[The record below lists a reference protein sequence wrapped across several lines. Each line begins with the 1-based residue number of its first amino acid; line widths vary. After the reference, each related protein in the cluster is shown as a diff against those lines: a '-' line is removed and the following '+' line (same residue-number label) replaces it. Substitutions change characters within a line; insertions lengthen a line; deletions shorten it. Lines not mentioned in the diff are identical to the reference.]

1 MWMRRSLFCPL
12 PSQFFCKAFGQVKIF
27 AYLWRAIS
35 ANLSGCIVSMAKIR
49 VSTNPLYKGGA
60 GGYSFYVRGG
70 EQVVRQRRNNSNYGE
85 TASRTYPQMVRR
97 VKWSNLVNMYKI
109 MKTWMPKA
117 FENKSQ
123 GQTDYNI
130 FMSLNANSVSAA
142 ITKDMSL
149 ADNCIVEAVQ
159 VSRGTLPPL
168 ALVADSVSAIYKTNI
183 KLTQDI
189 TSATTVGQ
197 LATDILANNGD
208 FVANDNLAV
217 IKFDN
222 YIDPRVEWPI
232 AHSYYA
238 EITLNT
244 ADTRTLASIPGIA
257 GIFDK
262 SADNFLTIEANRS
275 NEVGCV
281 AIHTRK
287 QSASLSVSSQNIVML
302 TDEYIMQYSGEEW
315 INTCIQT
322 YGLDQEVPLDPN
334 FRGGI
339 ITQVTAND
347 VVIGNAAS
355 LTGSQTIKVY
365 GNQLYGNGYSF
376 IHNGIEYTPLS
387 STDDYDEYILTDNGS
402 YIINIGGQR
411 FMSFSVQGVVVP
423 DGFPTRISAGIVVDN
438 WSSSVQSK
446 QIDGLCLNYGVKKAA
461 GDLGYAI
468 ALGTASA
475 PFTDG
480 DSDNYEFE
488 NCELHN
494 AIAVGSDYVI
504 MKVTVT
510 DFDNPAYI
518 SYKGL
523 VFAVFNYTA

>member
-1 MWMRRSLFCPL
+1 
-12 PSQFFCKAFGQVKIF
+12 
-27 AYLWRAIS
+27 
-35 ANLSGCIVSMAKIR
+35 MAKIR

-70 EQVVRQRRNNSNYGE
+70 EQVVRQRKNNSNYGE

-109 MKTWMPKA
+109 MKSWMPKA
-117 FENKSQ
+117 FENKGQ

-142 ITKDMSL
+142 LTKDMSL

-168 ALVADSVSAIYKTNI
+168 ALVADSEGAIYKSNI

-189 TSATTVGQ
+189 TAATTVGQ
-197 LATDILANNGD
+197 LAADILAQNGD

-244 ADTRTLASIPGIA
+244 ADNRTLASIPGIA
-257 GIFDK
+257 GVFGK
-262 SADNFLTIEANRS
+262 SSDNFLTIEANRD

-287 QSASLSVSSQNIVML
+287 QSASLSVSSQSIVML

-315 INTCIQT
+315 VTTCIQT

-347 VVIGNAAS
+347 VVIENAAS
-355 LTGSQTIKVY
+355 LTGSQIIRVY
-365 GNQLYGNGYSF
+365 GNKLYGAGYSF
-376 IHNGIEYTPLS
+376 THNGIEYVPLS
-387 STDDYDEYILTDNGS
+387 STDEYDEYILTDSGS
-402 YIINIGGQR
+402 YIIYIDGQR
-411 FMSFSVQGVVVP
+411 YISFSVQGISFPSELDGRIECYLVP
-423 DGFPTRISAGIVVDN
+423 ASGSSAGAVSGKVAM
-438 WSSSVQSK
+438 SV
-446 QIDGLCLNYGVKKAA
+446 CLNYNNKVSDSYPFFDFIVKYPEGQPVEQSDFEFNNCTVSEFRDDSSNGRVLLWLQPTDATKTCWVSF
-461 GDLGYAI
+461 GGYILLVA
-468 ALGTASA
+468 
-475 PFTDG
+475 
-480 DSDNYEFE
+480 NY
-488 NCELHN
+488 
-494 AIAVGSDYVI
+494 D
-504 MKVTVT
+504 
-510 DFDNPAYI
+510 
-518 SYKGL
+518 
-523 VFAVFNYTA
+523 

>member
-1 MWMRRSLFCPL
+1 
-12 PSQFFCKAFGQVKIF
+12 
-27 AYLWRAIS
+27 
-35 ANLSGCIVSMAKIR
+35 MAKIR

-70 EQVVRQRRNNSNYGE
+70 EQVVRQRKNNSNYGE

-109 MKTWMPKA
+109 MKIWMPKA

-130 FMSLNANSVSAA
+130 FMSLNANNVSAA
-142 ITKDMSL
+142 LTKDMSL

-168 ALVADSVSAIYKTNI
+168 VLVADSVSAIYKTNI
-183 KLTQDI
+183 KITTDI

-287 QSASLSVSSQNIVML
+287 QSASLSVSSQSIVML

-347 VVIGNAAS
+347 VVIENAAS
-355 LTGSQTIKVY
+355 LTGSQIIKVY

-376 IHNGIEYTPLS
+376 SHNGIDYVPLQ
-387 STDDYDEYILTDNGS
+387 STDEYDEFILTDSGS
-402 YIINIGGQR
+402 YIISIDGQR
-411 FMSFSVQGVVVP
+411 FMSFAVQRIVYPSEMTGLIRCYLL
-423 DGFPTRISAGIVVDN
+423 DGNNQNIAGSMRGTNDY
-438 WSSSVQSK
+438 
-446 QIDGLCLNYGVKKAA
+446 CLNYPLKIGGDAVK
-461 GDLGYAI
+461 LGP
-468 ALGTASA
+468 SA
-475 PFTDG
+475 FFTDIANVQE
-480 DSDNYEFE
+480 SDFE
-488 NCELHN
+488 VIGGTFQSFRLVAEGNFALMVIIPTD
-494 AIAVGSDYVI
+494 ADKVVYV
-504 MKVTVT
+504 T
-510 DFDNPAYI
+510 
-518 SYKGL
+518 YKGYIIF
-523 VFAVFNYTA
+523 VGNYTA

>member
-1 MWMRRSLFCPL
+1 
-12 PSQFFCKAFGQVKIF
+12 
-27 AYLWRAIS
+27 
-35 ANLSGCIVSMAKIR
+35 
-49 VSTNPLYKGGA
+49 
-60 GGYSFYVRGG
+60 
-70 EQVVRQRRNNSNYGE
+70 
-85 TASRTYPQMVRR
+85 
-97 VKWSNLVNMYKI
+97 MYKI

-142 ITKDMSL
+142 LTKDMSL

-168 ALVADSVSAIYKTNI
+168 ALVADSTGAIYKSNI
-183 KLTQDI
+183 KLTADI

-197 LATDILANNGD
+197 LAADIIANNGD

-287 QSASLSVSSQNIVML
+287 QSASLSVSSQSIVML
-302 TDEYIMQYSGEEW
+302 TDEYIIQYSGEEW

-339 ITQVTAND
+339 IAQVTAND
-347 VVIGNAAS
+347 VVIENAAS
-355 LTGSQTIKVY
+355 LSGSQVIRVY

-376 IHNGIEYTPLS
+376 VHNSVGYVPLS
-387 STDDYDEYILTDNGS
+387 STDEYDEYILTDNGS
-402 YIINIGGQR
+402 YIISIDGQR
-411 FMSFSVQGVVVP
+411 YMSFSVQGISYPAEMTGRVVGALLA
-423 DGFPTRISAGIVVDN
+423 DGGSIIAGTI
-438 WSSSVQSK
+438 K
-446 QIDGLCLNYGVKKAA
+446 QTESFCLNYAEKIGGDATMLLARVYFDDVSEAA
-461 GDLGYAI
+461 QSDFEVHGGALTNYIVSSSENYATI
-468 ALGTASA
+468 FITPASA
-475 PFTDG
+475 D
-480 DSDNYEFE
+480 DVVY
-488 NCELHN
+488 
-494 AIAVGSDYVI
+494 
-504 MKVTVT
+504 M
-510 DFDNPAYI
+510 
-518 SYKGL
+518 SYKGSI
-523 VFAVFNYTA
+523 VWVGNYSV

>member
-1 MWMRRSLFCPL
+1 
-12 PSQFFCKAFGQVKIF
+12 
-27 AYLWRAIS
+27 
-35 ANLSGCIVSMAKIR
+35 MAKIR

-60 GGYSFYVRGG
+60 GGYSFYVRSG

-85 TASRTYPQMVRR
+85 SASRTYPQMVRR

-109 MKTWMPKA
+109 MKQWMPKA

-130 FMSLNANSVSAA
+130 FMSLNANNVSAA
-142 ITKDMSL
+142 LTKDMSL

-168 ALVADSVSAIYKTNI
+168 ALDADGVGLLYTTNI
-183 KLTQDI
+183 KITSAI

-197 LATDILANNGD
+197 LAADILANNGD

-257 GIFDK
+257 GIFGK
-262 SADNFLTIEANRS
+262 SDSDYLTIAANRR

-287 QSASLSVSSQNIVML
+287 QSASLSVSSQSIVML

-315 INTCIQT
+315 VNTCIQT

-339 ITQVTAND
+339 IAQVTAND
-347 VVIGNAAS
+347 VVIENADS
-355 LTGSQTIKVY
+355 LSGSQTIRVY

-376 IHNGIEYTPLS
+376 VHNGVEYTPLG
-387 STDDYDEYILTDNGS
+387 STDEYDEYMLTDNGT
-402 YIINIGGQR
+402 YIIYIDGQR
-411 FMSFSVQGVVVP
+411 YMSFSV
-423 DGFPTRISAGIVVDN
+423 SGIVMPSDMTGDVFAYLQDESN
-438 WSSSVQSK
+438 HNIVESLGATLS
-446 QIDGLCLNYGVKKAA
+446 GCLNYPRVISEAA
-461 GDLGYAI
+461 PKMRVYMRVNDAESLDESDFVVHGGSIDSF
-468 ALGTASA
+468 TASTSA
-475 PFTDG
+475 
-480 DSDNYEFE
+480 NLA
-488 NCELHN
+488 ELLITPTS
-494 AIAVGSDYVI
+494 ADEVVYITYKDYIYFVG
-504 MKVTVT
+504 
-510 DFDNPAYI
+510 
-518 SYKGL
+518 
-523 VFAVFNYTA
+523 NYTA

>member
-1 MWMRRSLFCPL
+1 
-12 PSQFFCKAFGQVKIF
+12 
-27 AYLWRAIS
+27 
-35 ANLSGCIVSMAKIR
+35 MAKIR

-130 FMSLNANSVSAA
+130 FMSLNVNNVSAA
-142 ITKDMSL
+142 LTKDMSL

-168 ALVADSVSAIYKTNI
+168 ALVADSLGAIYKTNI
-183 KLTQDI
+183 KLTAAI

-197 LATDILANNGD
+197 LAADIIANNGD

-244 ADTRTLASIPGIA
+244 ADTRTLASMPGIA
-257 GIFDK
+257 GIFGK

-281 AIHTRK
+281 VIHTRK
-287 QSASLSVSSQNIVML
+287 QSASLSVSSQSIVIL
-302 TDEYIMQYSGEEW
+302 NDEYIMQFSGEEW
-315 INTCIQT
+315 YSTCIAT

-339 ITQVTAND
+339 ITRVTANG
-347 VVIGNAAS
+347 VGMENAAS
-355 LTGSQTIKVY
+355 LTGSQVVRVY
-365 GNQLYGNGYSF
+365 GNKLYGAGYSF
-376 IHNGIEYTPLS
+376 VHNDIEYVPLS
-387 STDDYDEYILTDNGS
+387 STDDYDEFVLADNGS
-402 YIINIGGQR
+402 YIIYIDGQR
-411 FMSFSVQGVVVP
+411 FMSFSV
-423 DGFPTRISAGIVVDN
+423 RGIVVPANLSGTIGAALASPNGENNNDTWRTVN
-438 WSSSVQSK
+438 TK
-446 QIDGLCLNYGVKKAA
+446 CLNFPEVVSEEYPYFNV
-461 GDLGYAI
+461 
-468 ALGTASA
+468 
-475 PFTDG
+475 
-480 DSDNYEFE
+480 
-488 NCELHN
+488 
-494 AIAVGSDYVI
+494 YVYVAD
-504 MKVTVT
+504 VTEVEQT
-510 DFDNPAYI
+510 DFTVSNGSIVNFTPRPEA
-518 SYKGL
+518 SL
-523 VFAVFNYTA
+523 VIVRIEPTDVSQACYMEYEDFIVFVGNYSA

>member
-1 MWMRRSLFCPL
+1 
-12 PSQFFCKAFGQVKIF
+12 
-27 AYLWRAIS
+27 
-35 ANLSGCIVSMAKIR
+35 MAKIR

-70 EQVVRQRRNNSNYGE
+70 EQVVSQRKNNSNYGE

-109 MKTWMPKA
+109 MKTWMLKA

-130 FMSLNANSVSAA
+130 FMSLNVNNVSAA
-142 ITKDMSL
+142 LTKDMSL

-168 ALVADSVSAIYKTNI
+168 ALVADSGNNIYKSNI
-183 KLTQDI
+183 VI
-189 TSATTVGQ
+189 TAAITGATTVGQ
-197 LATDILANNGD
+197 LAADIIANNGD

-257 GIFDK
+257 NVFGK
-262 SADNFLTIEANRS
+262 SNDNFLTIAANRT
-275 NEVGCV
+275 NEVGCA

-402 YIINIGGQR
+402 YLINVDGQR
-411 FMSFSVQGVVVP
+411 FMSFVVQGIVVP
-423 DGFPTRISAGIVVDN
+423 AGFPTRIEGSIMTDSWSADRN
-438 WSSSVQSK
+438 K
-446 QIDGLCLNYGVKKAA
+446 QRVDGLCLNYGIKKS
-461 GDLGYAI
+461 DEELGYLFV
-468 ALGTASA
+468 LGTGSA
-475 PFTDG
+475 PFTDTVAA
-480 DSDNYEFE
+480 NYSFE
-488 NCELHN
+488 NCQLHEN
-494 AIAVGSDYVI
+494 IQGSTNFVFIRLEVIDDDQPCYV
-504 MKVTVT
+504 M
-510 DFDNPAYI
+510 
-518 SYKGL
+518 YKGH

>member
-1 MWMRRSLFCPL
+1 
-12 PSQFFCKAFGQVKIF
+12 
-27 AYLWRAIS
+27 
-35 ANLSGCIVSMAKIR
+35 MAKIR

-70 EQVVRQRRNNSNYGE
+70 EQVVRQRKNNSNYGE

-142 ITKDMSL
+142 LTKDMSL

-168 ALVADSVSAIYKTNI
+168 ALDADGIGLLYSTNI
-183 KLTQDI
+183 KITSAI

-197 LATDILANNGD
+197 LAADIIANNGD

-257 GIFDK
+257 GIFGK
-262 SADNFLTIEANRS
+262 SDNDYLTIAANRS

-287 QSASLSVSSQNIVML
+287 QSASLSVSSQSIVML

-315 INTCIQT
+315 VNTCIAT

-347 VVIGNAAS
+347 VVIENAAS
-355 LTGSQTIKVY
+355 LTGSQVVRVY

-376 IHNGIEYTPLS
+376 QHNGVEYVPLS
-387 STDDYDEYILTDNGS
+387 STDEYDEYLLTDNGYYS
-402 YIINIGGQR
+402 ISIDGQR
-411 FMSFSVQGVVVP
+411 YMSFSVQGIIVP
-423 DGFPTRISAGIVVDN
+423 AGFPTRIEGSIITDSWDADRD
-438 WSSSVQSK
+438 K
-446 QIDGLCLNYGVKKAA
+446 QRVTGLCLNYSIKKSAEE
-461 GDLGYAI
+461 LGYLFV
-468 ALGTASA
+468 LGTGPA
-475 PFTDG
+475 PFTDT
-480 DSDNYEFE
+480 DTSNYFFE
-488 NCELHN
+488 NCQLHDT
-494 AIAVGSDYVI
+494 IQGS
-504 MKVTVT
+504 T
-510 DFDNPAYI
+510 DFVFIKVGVVDDALPCYI
-518 SYKGL
+518 MYKGH

>member
-1 MWMRRSLFCPL
+1 
-12 PSQFFCKAFGQVKIF
+12 
-27 AYLWRAIS
+27 
-35 ANLSGCIVSMAKIR
+35 MAKIR

-70 EQVVRQRRNNSNYGE
+70 EQVVRQRKNNSNYGE

-130 FMSLNANSVSAA
+130 FMSLNANNVSAA
-142 ITKDMSL
+142 LTKDMSL

-168 ALVADSVSAIYKTNI
+168 ALDADGLGGLYTTNI
-183 KLTQDI
+183 KITAAI

-197 LATDILANNGD
+197 LAADILANNGD

-257 GIFDK
+257 GIFGK
-262 SADNFLTIEANRS
+262 SDSDYLTIAANRS

-287 QSASLSVSSQNIVML
+287 QSASLSVSSQSIVML
-302 TDEYIMQYSGEEW
+302 TDEYIIQYSGEEW

-355 LTGSQTIKVY
+355 LTGSQTIRVY

-376 IHNGIEYTPLS
+376 VHNGIEYTPLR
-387 STDDYDEYILTDNGS
+387 STDEYDEFILTESGS
-402 YIINIGGQR
+402 YYINIDGER
-411 FMSFSVQGVVVP
+411 YMSFSVQGVTMPVEMS
-423 DGFPTRISAGIVVDN
+423 GTIRAAF
-438 WSSSVQSK
+438 
-446 QIDGLCLNYGVKKAA
+446 IDSNGDTLDDTTEETTSGCLNYPHKVTENMPA
-461 GDLGYAI
+461 YRVYII
-468 ALGTASA
+468 AKEGEVLDT
-475 PFTDG
+475 
-480 DSDNYEFE
+480 
-488 NCELHN
+488 ELLE
-494 AIAVGSDYVI
+494 AVGGSISGVSWNAEYKTLFFSVSPNSANDLVYVSYEDYI
-504 MKVTVT
+504 
-510 DFDNPAYI
+510 
-518 SYKGL
+518 
-523 VFAVFNYTA
+523 VFVSNYSA

>member
-1 MWMRRSLFCPL
+1 
-12 PSQFFCKAFGQVKIF
+12 
-27 AYLWRAIS
+27 
-35 ANLSGCIVSMAKIR
+35 MAKIR

-70 EQVVRQRRNNSNYGE
+70 EQVVRQRKNNSNYGE

-117 FENKSQ
+117 FENKGQ

-142 ITKDMSL
+142 LTKDMSL

-183 KLTQDI
+183 KITTDI

-197 LATDILANNGD
+197 LAADILANNGD

-257 GIFDK
+257 GYFDK

-302 TDEYIMQYSGEEW
+302 TDEYIIQYSGEEW
-315 INTCIQT
+315 VNTCIAT

-347 VVIGNAAS
+347 VVIENAAS
-355 LTGSQTIKVY
+355 LTGSQVVRVY
-365 GNQLYGNGYSF
+365 GNQLYGNGYKF
-376 IHNGIEYTPLS
+376 IHNGIEYVPLS
-387 STDDYDEYILTDNGS
+387 STEDYDEFILTDNGS
-402 YIINIGGQR
+402 YYISIDGQR
-411 FMSFSVQGVVVP
+411 YMSFVVQ
-423 DGFPTRISAGIVVDN
+423 GIVVPAELSGTVLAALADTNNNLDN
-438 WSSSVQSK
+438 STRMESN
-446 QIDGLCLNYGVKKAA
+446 DGCVNFNRKVT
-461 GDLGYAI
+461 
-468 ALGTASA
+468 TAY
-475 PFTDG
+475 PR
-480 DSDNYEFE
+480 
-488 NCELHN
+488 
-494 AIAVGSDYVI
+494 IAVRLSAATGATIEQSDI
-504 MKVTVT
+504 TVNGGYIVAFSFNQEYRIASFYIEPSSPNGVVWC
-510 DFDNPAYI
+510 DFNDFI
-518 SYKGL
+518 FMVG
-523 VFAVFNYTA
+523 NYTA

>member
-1 MWMRRSLFCPL
+1 
-12 PSQFFCKAFGQVKIF
+12 
-27 AYLWRAIS
+27 
-35 ANLSGCIVSMAKIR
+35 MAKIR

-70 EQVVRQRRNNSNYGE
+70 EQVVRQRKNNSNYGE

-142 ITKDMSL
+142 LTKDMSL

-183 KLTQDI
+183 KITTDI
-189 TSATTVGQ
+189 TSATTIGQ

-287 QSASLSVSSQNIVML
+287 QSASLSVSSQSIVML
-302 TDEYIMQYSGEEW
+302 TDEYIIQFSGEEW
-315 INTCIQT
+315 VNTCIAT

-347 VVIGNAAS
+347 VVIENAAS
-355 LTGSQTIKVY
+355 LTGSQVIRVY

-376 IHNGIEYTPLS
+376 THNGIEYVPVS
-387 STDDYDEYILTDNGS
+387 STDEYDEFILTANGS
-402 YIINIGGQR
+402 YYINIDGQR
-411 FMSFSVQGVVVP
+411 YLSFVVQGIVYPSEMTGHVIAYLYNENNQA
-423 DGFPTRISAGIVVDN
+423 ISGSFRESFTN
-438 WSSSVQSK
+438 
-446 QIDGLCLNYGVKKAA
+446 CLNYPLKVG
-461 GDLGYAI
+461 GDAV
-468 ALGTASA
+468 ALASSVF
-475 PFTDG
+475 FTDIANVQQSDFEVINGSFKSLRLIDEG
-480 DSDNYEFE
+480 DF
-488 NCELHN
+488 
-494 AIAVGSDYVI
+494 AQMVI
-504 MKVTVT
+504 TPT
-510 DFDNPAYI
+510 DADEVVYAT
-518 SYKGL
+518 YKGSIIF
-523 VFAVFNYTA
+523 VGNYTA

>member
-1 MWMRRSLFCPL
+1 
-12 PSQFFCKAFGQVKIF
+12 
-27 AYLWRAIS
+27 
-35 ANLSGCIVSMAKIR
+35 MAKIR

-70 EQVVRQRRNNSNYGE
+70 EQVVRQRKNNSNYGE

-117 FENKSQ
+117 FENKAQ

-142 ITKDMSL
+142 LTKDMSL

-168 ALVADSVSAIYKTNI
+168 ALDADGLGGLYTTNI
-183 KLTQDI
+183 KITSTI

-197 LATDILANNGD
+197 LAADILANNGD

-257 GIFDK
+257 GIFGK
-262 SADNFLTIEANRS
+262 SDSDYLTIAANRS

-287 QSASLSVSSQNIVML
+287 QSASLSVSSQSIVML
-302 TDEYIMQYSGEEW
+302 TDEYIIQYSGEEW

-347 VVIGNAAS
+347 VVIENAAS
-355 LTGSQTIKVY
+355 LTGSQTIRVY
-365 GNQLYGNGYSF
+365 GNQLYGNGYKF
-376 IHNGIEYTPLS
+376 TYNGIEYTPLS
-387 STDDYDEYILTDNGS
+387 STDDYDEFILTANGT
-402 YIINIGGQR
+402 YIIKVDGQV
-411 FMSFSVQGVVVP
+411 FMSFAVSGITMPSTLSGLVIAQMLDENNQGIEAT
-423 DGFPTRISAGIVVDN
+423 TRST
-438 WSSSVQSK
+438 QS
-446 QIDGLCLNYGVKKAA
+446 GCLNYPFKVSESYPKSYLAFIFKDNTT
-461 GDLGYAI
+461 GDP
-468 ALGTASA
+468 ALVTYHNCSGNLTWSANLKRIFGQVTPVDASE
-475 PFTDG
+475 PMYVEYDG
-480 DSDNYEFE
+480 FIVFVGNY
-488 NCELHN
+488 
-494 AIAVGSDYVI
+494 
-504 MKVTVT
+504 
-510 DFDNPAYI
+510 
-518 SYKGL
+518 
-523 VFAVFNYTA
+523 

>member
-1 MWMRRSLFCPL
+1 
-12 PSQFFCKAFGQVKIF
+12 
-27 AYLWRAIS
+27 
-35 ANLSGCIVSMAKIR
+35 MAKIR

-130 FMSLNANSVSAA
+130 FMSLNANNVSAA
-142 ITKDMSL
+142 LTKDMSL

-168 ALVADSVSAIYKTNI
+168 ALDADGLGGLYTTNI
-183 KLTQDI
+183 KITSAI

-197 LATDILANNGD
+197 LAADILANNGD

-244 ADTRTLASIPGIA
+244 ADARTLASIPGIA
-257 GIFDK
+257 GIFGK
-262 SADNFLTIEANRS
+262 SDSDYLTIAANRS

-287 QSASLSVSSQNIVML
+287 QSASLSVSSQSIVML
-302 TDEYIMQYSGEEW
+302 TDEYIIQYSGEEW

-355 LTGSQTIKVY
+355 LTGSQVIRVY
-365 GNQLYGNGYSF
+365 GNKLYGNGYSF
-376 IHNGIEYTPLS
+376 SHNGIDYVPLS
-387 STDDYDEYILTDNGS
+387 STDEYDEYILTDSGS
-402 YIINIGGQR
+402 YIISIDGQR
-411 FMSFSVQGVVVP
+411 FMSFSVSGVN
-423 DGFPTRISAGIVVDN
+423 FPSNLSGRIEGYLAVTTSYSGETAQPAVAEN
-438 WSSSVQSK
+438 K
-446 QIDGLCLNYGVKKAA
+446 CLNYPHKVTDSYPYIMVVISLDEGVEASVNDFTAGNAVISNFQYQGNYNRCLLWLQPSDAA
-461 GDLGYAI
+461 NSVWLEYDEFILVVG
-468 ALGTASA
+468 
-475 PFTDG
+475 
-480 DSDNYEFE
+480 NYE
-488 NCELHN
+488 
-494 AIAVGSDYVI
+494 
-504 MKVTVT
+504 
-510 DFDNPAYI
+510 
-518 SYKGL
+518 
-523 VFAVFNYTA
+523 

>member
-1 MWMRRSLFCPL
+1 
-12 PSQFFCKAFGQVKIF
+12 
-27 AYLWRAIS
+27 
-35 ANLSGCIVSMAKIR
+35 MAKIR

-70 EQVVRQRRNNSNYGE
+70 EQVVRQRKNNSNYGE
-85 TASRTYPQMVRR
+85 SASRTYPQMVRR

-117 FENKSQ
+117 FESKSQ

-142 ITKDMSL
+142 LSKDMSL

-168 ALVADSVSAIYKTNI
+168 ALDADGIGLLYTTNI
-183 KLTQDI
+183 KITSAI

-197 LATDILANNGD
+197 LAADILANNGD
-208 FVANDNLAV
+208 FVANDNIAV

-257 GIFDK
+257 GIFGK
-262 SADNFLTIEANRS
+262 SDSDFLTIAANRS

-287 QSASLSVSSQNIVML
+287 QSASLSVSSQSIVML
-302 TDEYIMQYSGEEW
+302 TDKYIIQYSGEAW
-315 INTCIQT
+315 VTTCIAT

-347 VVIGNAAS
+347 VVIENAAS
-355 LTGSQTIKVY
+355 LSGSQTIRVY
-365 GNQLYGNGYSF
+365 GTKLYGNGYSF
-376 IHNGIEYTPLS
+376 VHNGVEYVPLS
-387 STDDYDEYILTDNGS
+387 STDDYDEYLLTSNGT
-402 YIINIGGQR
+402 YIIYIDGQR
-411 FMSFSVQGVVVP
+411 YMSFSMQGIVMPSEMLGLVNCRLCDASYNALAGSVIESNSGCVNYP
-423 DGFPTRISAGIVVDN
+423 REALTEFPYFNLYTYYNEGSTLEEGDFTLHNCTKVAFGDISAG
-438 WSSSVQSK
+438 
-446 QIDGLCLNYGVKKAA
+446 NYCYLV
-461 GDLGYAI
+461 I
-468 ALGTASA
+468 E
-475 PFTDG
+475 PV
-480 DSDNYEFE
+480 
-488 NCELHN
+488 N
-494 AIAVGSDYVI
+494 ADEPIWVEYKEYVI
-504 MKVTVT
+504 
-510 DFDNPAYI
+510 
-518 SYKGL
+518 L
-523 VFAVFNYTA
+523 VGNYTA

>member
-1 MWMRRSLFCPL
+1 
-12 PSQFFCKAFGQVKIF
+12 
-27 AYLWRAIS
+27 
-35 ANLSGCIVSMAKIR
+35 MAKIR

-70 EQVVRQRRNNSNYGE
+70 EQVVRQRKNNSNYGE

-109 MKTWMPKA
+109 MKSWMQKA
-117 FENKSQ
+117 FENKGQ

-130 FMSLNANSVSAA
+130 FMSLNANNVSAA
-142 ITKDMSL
+142 LTKDMSL

-168 ALVADSVSAIYKTNI
+168 ALDADGLGGLYSTNI
-183 KLTQDI
+183 KITSAI

-197 LATDILANNGD
+197 LAADILANNGD

-244 ADTRTLASIPGIA
+244 ADTRTIASIPGIA
-257 GIFDK
+257 GIFGK
-262 SADNFLTIEANRS
+262 SDNDYLTIAANRS

-287 QSASLSVSSQNIVML
+287 QSASLSVSSQSIVML
-302 TDEYIMQYSGEEW
+302 TDEYINQYSGEEW
-315 INTCIQT
+315 VSACIQT

-347 VVIGNAAS
+347 VVIENAAS
-355 LTGSQTIKVY
+355 LTGSQVIRVY
-365 GNQLYGNGYSF
+365 GNQLYGNGYRF
-376 IHNGIEYTPLS
+376 LHNGVEYTPLS
-387 STDDYDEYILTDNGS
+387 STDEYDEYILTNNGS
-402 YIINIGGQR
+402 YYINIDGQR
-411 FMSFSVQGVVVP
+411 YMSFSISGVVIP
-423 DGFPTRISAGIVVDN
+423 AELDGHVDAITLDDN
-438 WSSSVQSK
+438 GQAV
-446 QIDGLCLNYGVKKAA
+446 DGSYEETTSGCLNYRHVVSAEYPSFNVWIKGVA
-461 GDLGYAI
+461 GGLLDAEDFTCQGGAI
-468 ALGTASA
+468 DTISIDPSTNTA
-475 PFTDG
+475 G
-480 DSDNYEFE
+480 
-488 NCELHN
+488 
-494 AIAVGSDYVI
+494 
-504 MKVTVT
+504 MKVTPTNANAVCYVT
-510 DFDNPAYI
+510 FNSFI
-518 SYKGL
+518 
-523 VFAVFNYTA
+523 VFVGNYTA

>member
-1 MWMRRSLFCPL
+1 
-12 PSQFFCKAFGQVKIF
+12 
-27 AYLWRAIS
+27 
-35 ANLSGCIVSMAKIR
+35 MAKIR

-70 EQVVRQRRNNSNYGE
+70 EQVVRQRKNNSNYGE

-130 FMSLNANSVSAA
+130 FMSLNVNSVSAA
-142 ITKDMSL
+142 LTKDMSL

-197 LATDILANNGD
+197 LAADILANNGD

-262 SADNFLTIEANRS
+262 SSDNFLTIEANRS

-287 QSASLSVSSQNIVML
+287 QSASLSVSSQSIVML
-302 TDEYIMQYSGEEW
+302 TDEYINQYSGEEW

-355 LTGSQTIKVY
+355 LTGSQVIRVY

-376 IHNGIEYTPLS
+376 VHNGIEYVPLR
-387 STDDYDEYILTDNGS
+387 STDDYDEFILTENGS
-402 YIINIGGQR
+402 YIINIDGQR
-411 FMSFSVQGVVVP
+411 YMSFSVQGIVYPSEMTGEIYAYLV
-423 DGFPTRISAGIVVDN
+423 DAGNNNIAGSRRETD
-438 WSSSVQSK
+438 
-446 QIDGLCLNYGVKKAA
+446 DYCLNYPLKVG
-461 GDLGYAI
+461 GDAVFLNPNVFFHSLDNVQESDFEVVNGTFST
-468 ALGTASA
+468 LTLVTASNLA
-475 PFTDG
+475 LMIITPTDA
-480 DSDNYEFE
+480 DK
-488 NCELHN
+488 
-494 AIAVGSDYVI
+494 VVYV
-504 MKVTVT
+504 T
-510 DFDNPAYI
+510 
-518 SYKGL
+518 YKGAL
-523 VFAVFNYTA
+523 IFVGNYTA

>member
-1 MWMRRSLFCPL
+1 
-12 PSQFFCKAFGQVKIF
+12 
-27 AYLWRAIS
+27 
-35 ANLSGCIVSMAKIR
+35 MAKIR

-70 EQVVRQRRNNSNYGE
+70 EQVVRQRKNNSNYGE

-142 ITKDMSL
+142 LTKDMSL

-183 KLTQDI
+183 KITTDI

-262 SADNFLTIEANRS
+262 SADNFLTMEANRS

-287 QSASLSVSSQNIVML
+287 QSANLSVSSQSIVML
-302 TDEYIMQYSGEEW
+302 TDEYVIQYSGEEW

-347 VVIGNAAS
+347 VVIENAAS
-355 LTGSQTIKVY
+355 LSGSQIIRVY

-376 IHNGIEYTPLS
+376 KHNGVVYVPLDS
-387 STDDYDEYILTDNGS
+387 NDDYDEFILTESGS
-402 YIINIGGQR
+402 FVIYIDGQR
-411 FMSFSVQGVVVP
+411 YMSFSIQGIEYP
-423 DGFPTRISAGIVVDN
+423 SEMTGSITATLKDSEYHNISGTYRTTQAY
-438 WSSSVQSK
+438 
-446 QIDGLCLNYGVKKAA
+446 CLNYPLKIGGNATFLSPIVSFDDVDNVQQSDFEVV
-461 GDLGYAI
+461 G
-468 ALGTASA
+468 GTISLYQ
-475 PFTDG
+475 PV
-480 DSDNYEFE
+480 SQDNYIQ
-488 NCELHN
+488 LT
-494 AIAVGSDYVI
+494 IAPTAADKVVYV
-504 MKVTVT
+504 
-510 DFDNPAYI
+510 
-518 SYKGL
+518 SYKGSIIF
-523 VFAVFNYTA
+523 VGNYTA

>member
-1 MWMRRSLFCPL
+1 
-12 PSQFFCKAFGQVKIF
+12 
-27 AYLWRAIS
+27 
-35 ANLSGCIVSMAKIR
+35 MAKIR

-70 EQVVRQRRNNSNYGE
+70 EQVVRQRKNNSNYGE

-109 MKTWMPKA
+109 MKSWMPKA

-130 FMSLNANSVSAA
+130 FMSLNANNVSAA
-142 ITKDMSL
+142 LTKDMSL

-168 ALVADSVSAIYKTNI
+168 VLVADSEGVLYKTNI
-183 KLTQDI
+183 KLTADI

-197 LATDILANNGD
+197 LAADILANNGD

-244 ADTRTLASIPGIA
+244 ADSRTLASIPGVA
-257 GIFDK
+257 GILDK
-262 SADNFLTIEANRS
+262 GSDNFLTIEANRS

-287 QSASLSVSSQNIVML
+287 QSASLSVSSQSIVML
-302 TDEYIMQYSGEEW
+302 TDEYISQFSGEEW
-315 INTCIQT
+315 VNTCIAT

-347 VVIGNAAS
+347 VVIENAAS
-355 LTGSQTIKVY
+355 LTGSQIVRVY

-376 IHNGIEYTPLS
+376 SHNGIEYTPLI
-387 STDDYDEYILTDNGS
+387 STDEYDEFILTDNGT
-402 YIINIGGQR
+402 YIIYIDGQR
-411 FMSFSVQGVVVP
+411 YMSFSVQGIVYAPELGGRVNASCINASSQ
-423 DGFPTRISAGIVVDN
+423 TIAGTNKSTV
-438 WSSSVQSK
+438 
-446 QIDGLCLNYGVKKAA
+446 GYCLNYPYQVG
-461 GDLGYAI
+461 GDI
-468 ALGTASA
+468 AQFSIVVYFDEGSQVAS
-475 PFTDG
+475 G
-480 DSDNYEFE
+480 DWSLN
-488 NCELHN
+488 NCEASFQAYYEEEHYYVLRIAPTDVN
-494 AIAVGSDYVI
+494 APCWV
-504 MKVTVT
+504 
-510 DFDNPAYI
+510 
-518 SYKGL
+518 SYKGSI
-523 VFAVFNYTA
+523 VFVGNYTD